1 MCIHHI
7 FHFILKTKRL
17 KSFVFKAP
25 KKDILSNQLANTSY
39 KQYDSSTQWS
49 FNVIVT
55 QVNHKNK
62 WKIQVA
68 GGLSTSRASIN
79 LREYR
84 RGIENRQS
92 RETGSMWYKEKKN
105 K

>member
-1 MCIHHI
+1 M
-7 FHFILKTKRL
+7 
-17 KSFVFKAP
+17 FKAP
-25 KKDILSNQLANTSY
+25 KKDILSKQLTNTSY
-39 KQYDSSTQWS
+39 KQYDTSTQWS
-49 FNVIVT
+49 FNVIVP
-55 QVNHKNK
+55 QVNNKNK

-68 GGLSTSRASIN
+68 GVLSTSQASVN